1 MLETVGGKAM
11 LQGAVILFVI
21 GALGG
26 LGLAS
31 FVLRGQLALW
41 PLSILHALLGA
52 TGLVLTALVVLGQG
66 GEPAPAHAGL
76 ALGLLIAVAL
86 VGFYLASYHNRRQP
100 GPKGVVLVHAA
111 GAVIGIL
118 LLAGGAFRLF

>member
-1 MLETVGGKAM
+1 M
-11 LQGAVILFVI
+11 LQGAVIVFVI

-52 TGLVLTALVVLGQG
+52 TGLVLTALVVLGG
-66 GEPAPAHAGL
+66 GEAVPANAGL
-76 ALGLLIAVAL
+76 ALILLLVAAL
-86 VGFYLASYHNRRQP
+86 GGFFLASYHVRKVP
-100 GPKGVVLVHAA
+100 GPKAVVVIHAA
-111 GAVIGIL
+111 VAVIGVV
-118 LLAGGAFRLF
+118 LLAGGAYRLF

>member
-1 MLETVGGKAM
+1 M
-11 LQGAVILFVI
+11 LQGAVIVFVI

-52 TGLVLTALVVLGQG
+52 TGLAMTALVVLGRA
-66 GEPAPAHAGL
+66 GEPAPPYAGVAL
-76 ALGLLIAVAL
+76 AVLVAVAL
-86 VGFYLASYHNRRQP
+86 VGFYLASFHSRRQP
-100 GPKGVVLVHAA
+100 GPKSVVLIHA
-111 GAVIGIL
+111 GAAVVGVL
-118 LLAGGAFRLF
+118 LLAGGAFHLF

>member
-1 MLETVGGKAM
+1 M
-11 LQGAVILFVI
+11 LQGAVIVFVI

-31 FVLRGQLALW
+31 FVLRGQLAMW

-52 TGLVLTALVVLGQG
+52 TGLVLTAIVLFGG
-66 GEPAPAHAGL
+66 GEGPVPANTGL
-76 ALGLLIAVAL
+76 ALLLLVVAAL
-86 VGFYLASYHNRRQP
+86 GGFYLASYHLRNRP
-100 GPKGVVLVHAA
+100 GPKPVVLIHAGVAAIGVV
-111 GAVIGIL
+111 

>member
-1 MLETVGGKAM
+1 M
-11 LQGAVILFVI
+11 LQGAVIVFAI

-41 PLSILHALLGA
+41 PLSIVHALLGA
-52 TGLVLTALVVLGQG
+52 TGLVLTALVLFG
-66 GEPAPAHAGL
+66 GSEPVPAHTGL
-76 ALGLLIAVAL
+76 ALLLLVIAAL
-86 VGFYLASYHNRRQP
+86 GGFFLASYHVRKVP
-100 GPKGVVLVHAA
+100 GPKPVVLIHAA
-111 GAVIGIL
+111 VAVIGVV

>member
-1 MLETVGGKAM
+1 M
-11 LQGAVILFVI
+11 LQGAVIVFAI

-31 FVLRGQLALW
+31 FVLRGQLAMW

-52 TGLVLTALVVLGQG
+52 TGLVLTALVVFGMG
-66 GEPAPAHAGL
+66 GEPVPPHAGL
-76 ALGLLIAVAL
+76 ALLLLVVVAL
-86 VGFYLASYHNRRQP
+86 VGFFLASYHVRKVP
-100 GPKGVVLVHAA
+100 GPKSVVLIHAA
-111 GAVIGIL
+111 VAVIGVA